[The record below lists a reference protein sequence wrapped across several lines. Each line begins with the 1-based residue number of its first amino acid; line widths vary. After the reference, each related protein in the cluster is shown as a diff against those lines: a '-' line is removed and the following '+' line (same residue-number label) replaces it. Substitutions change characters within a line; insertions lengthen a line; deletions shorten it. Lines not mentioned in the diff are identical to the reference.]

1 MHRLEAGGMLTKQ
14 INCPG
19 ADIRQRPSERAYAST
34 GMRFLTV
41 VVHKLP
47 EAMEACR
54 TGGGRVGHEPSCYE
68 GGVYYAFVADPDGN
82 DIELAGIR
90 SSAPGV
96 QSRRN
101 RSDIAIGFGNRS
113 TMM

>member
-19 ADIRQRPSERAYAST
+19 ADIRQRPSGRVYAST

-47 EAMEACR
+47 EAVEACR
-54 TGGGRVGHEPSCYE
+54 TGGGRVGHEPSC
-68 GGVYYAFVADPDGN
+68 
-82 DIELAGIR
+82 
-90 SSAPGV
+90 
-96 QSRRN
+96 
-101 RSDIAIGFGNRS
+101 
-113 TMM
+113 

>member
-1 MHRLEAGGMLTKQ
+1 MRTKL
-14 INCPG
+14 IHCSG
-19 ADIRQRPSERAYAST
+19 ADILQRPSGRAYAST
-34 GMRFLTV
+34 GMRFLMV
-41 VVHKLP
+41 AVHKLP
-47 EAMEACR
+47 EAVEACR
-54 TGGGRVGHEPSCYE
+54 TRGGRGGHEPSCYE

-101 RSDIAIGFGNRS
+101 RSDIAIGFGSRS

>member
-1 MHRLEAGGMLTKQ
+1 MLTKQ

-19 ADIRQRPSERAYAST
+19 AGIRQSPSGRVYAST
-34 GMRFLTV
+34 GMRFLMIA
-41 VVHKLP
+41 VHKLP
-47 EAMEACR
+47 EAMEPCR

-82 DIELAGIR
+82 ELELAGIR

-101 RSDIAIGFGNRS
+101 WSDIAIGFGSRS

>member
-1 MHRLEAGGMLTKQ
+1 MLTKQ
-14 INCPG
+14 IHCPFV
-19 ADIRQRPSERAYAST
+19 DIRQRPSGRAYAST
-34 GMRFLTV
+34 GMRFLMV
-41 VVHKLP
+41 AVHKLP

-82 DIELAGIR
+82 ELELAGIR